1 MRCVVQLHR
10 AQRTHRC
17 PRPNVGWHI
26 GWVISPCTGRTT
38 CFARKM
44 LAQVGARVHTVQVLG
59 LARTMALFRTCC
71 VTVLGASAW
80 ARVSAQQY
88 TRGTRHQHMCSSTVT
103 QSTQQRSHAY
113 NRATAHTHRQTDTQP
128 HTHTRA
134 RAQDQRTV
142 SHSTSVPCQ
151 NNNMPR
157 GKGSVS
163 SCAVMTRG

>member
-44 LAQVGARVHTVQVLG
+44 LAQVGARVHTVQILG
-59 LARTMALFRTCC
+59 LTRAMALFRTCC

-80 ARVSAQQY
+80 ARVSVQQY
-88 TRGTRHQHMCSSTVT
+88 TRGTRHQHMCPSTVT
-103 QSTQQRSHAY
+103 QSTQQRLHAY
-113 NRATAHTHRQTDTQP
+113 NRATAHTH
-128 HTHTRA
+128 THTRA
-134 RAQDQRTV
+134 RARVHKTSAQSATQPAYFARTTTCRAAKAA
-142 SHSTSVPCQ
+142 S
-151 NNNMPR
+151 PR
-157 GKGSVS
+157 VQ
-163 SCAVMTRG
+163 